1 VSLPRFV
8 VPDWVAPPRVHAAT
22 TTRAWS
28 GDWQDPA
35 ARARLRRELALPSEP
50 RWLRQVH
57 GTRVVDD
64 AEVARLAVEPEADAA
79 ITRAPGV
86 VLAVRTAD
94 CLPILLAAADGS
106 AVAAIHAGWRGLAAG
121 VIESTLA
128 RWPASPETT
137 LAWIGPAAGPSAY
150 EVDATVRAA
159 FVGPDPAAAEAF
171 RDSRRGH
178 WWCDLP
184 ALARRRLAALGIVR
198 VWGSDR
204 CTISESDIF
213 YSWRRAAE
221 PGRMATLIW
230 IEV

>member
-8 VPDWVAPPRVHAAT
+8 IPDWAAPPRVHAAT

-121 VIESTLA
+121 VIESTVA

-137 LAWIGPAAGPSAY
+137 LAWIGPAAGASAY
-150 EVDATVRAA
+150 EVDAAVRTA

-184 ALARRRLAALGIVR
+184 ALARRRLAALGIVC
-198 VWGSDR
+198 VWGGDR

-230 IEV
+230 IGV